1 MLGMGAGVQYRRD
14 PRNSSFEDSGVL
26 SFTLFF
32 PLGALPGRVVICPI
46 PTPEPHSWGSG
57 SAVPEQRRPQG
68 TVSLVTA
75 QSIASGAWGAAQK
88 GFGSAK
94 PKAYAN
100 RDVGVQTSEIKAGP
114 MLVPSRC
121 VCWLGV
127 PVSCSQAGEMFSWW
141 ERERALGLCLGEFFL
156 AEPACSV
163 CYKFGELFSCSPV
176 FALGHTQMC

>member
-46 PTPEPHSWGSG
+46 PTG